1 MSQILDYDSPLYSCH
16 MEGRTAVFRFERS
29 VLDIGTDLVLKDKE
43 LELLGAAQESDDT
56 DAILFLNS
64 HEAFDEKEYD
74 RFLHRLF
81 GPGQGGDSSDRD
93 RLVHREEIAIN
104 QLITAIDGC
113 PKLTFIA
120 LQGHVAGP
128 FFGISLAFDYRLVA
142 ADMVYS
148 VAHVKT
154 GVPPGGGL
162 GFYLPRHLGLSR
174 AKELVFRGEDVAA
187 QEARQLGLA
196 HDVYPLEGFAERC
209 VAEAGRI
216 ATRAGRI
223 AHTKRLMHPYSPED
237 LEAYLEREYAVM
249 RQVWMHPES

>member
-1 MSQILDYDSPLYSCH
+1 MTEALDYDSPLFSCH
-16 MEGRTAVFRFERS
+16 TRGRTAVFRFERS
-29 VLDIGTDLVLKDKE
+29 VLDIGTDLAMKDKE
-43 LELLGAAQESDDT
+43 LQLLHAAQESPET
-56 DAILFLNS
+56 DAILFTNS
-64 HEAFDEKEYD
+64 HQAFDEEEYD
-74 RFLHRLF
+74 RFLRRLF
-81 GPGQGGDSSDRD
+81 SPDQGGDSADRD

-104 QLITAIDGC
+104 QLITAIDTC
-113 PKLTFIA
+113 PKLTVIA

-148 VAHVKT
+148 VAHART

-162 GFYLPRHLGLSR
+162 GFYLPHHLGLGR
-174 AKELVFRGEDVAA
+174 AKEIVFRGQDIPAD
-187 QEARQLGLA
+187 EARQLGLV
-196 HDVYPLEGFAERC
+196 HDVYPLEGFEERC
-209 VAEAGRI
+209 LSEAGAI

-223 AHTKRLMHPYSPED
+223 AHTKRLMHPYSPEE